1 MEDLRRFLSKF
12 SALAG
17 RLLLM
22 VAGKDNRPG
31 DPGVKTGGDTMARF
45 DRDGLAAAGTGPVQA
60 SGEAYYE
67 LGMMYA
73 SGRSVL
79 ADFVVAHKWLNVA
92 VARGFG
98 PAIAR
103 RAEVAQEMSAAEIAA
118 AQREARLWLARQ

>member
-31 DPGVKTGGDTMARF
+31 DPGVKTGGDTMARV
-45 DRDGLAAAGTGPVQA
+45 DRDGLAAGGTRGSDDRHGVAAAGTGPVQA

-73 SGRSVL
+73 SGRSVP
-79 ADFVVAHKWLNVA
+79 ADLVIAHK
-92 VARGFG
+92 
-98 PAIAR
+98 
-103 RAEVAQEMSAAEIAA
+103 
-118 AQREARLWLARQ
+118 

>member
-17 RLLLM
+17 RLLLI

-73 SGRSVL
+73 SGRSVPGLSHL
-79 ADFVVAHKWLNVA
+79 AFCGLGEDGDQVGVIPSGALELTLD
-92 VARGFG
+92 
-98 PAIAR
+98 R
-103 RAEVAQEMSAAEIAA
+103 RF
-118 AQREARLWLARQ
+118 